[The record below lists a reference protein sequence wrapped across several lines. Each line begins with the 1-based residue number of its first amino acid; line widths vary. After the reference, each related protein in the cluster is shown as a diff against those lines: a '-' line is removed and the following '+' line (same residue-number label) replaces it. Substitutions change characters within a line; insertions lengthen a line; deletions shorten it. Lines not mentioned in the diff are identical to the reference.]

1 MQKMLTRFFVV
12 LAVLLAA
19 LQSFAEYTVVLKDGT
34 RYKAKQKWTVVNGK
48 AIIQLT
54 NGQSMQVDPSL
65 IDVAKSEQ
73 ITKLGVNANIVDL
86 NTNMPAQN
94 APTQQQPSLG
104 ETIRLRG
111 RNAKTPPPP
120 ANTPAA
126 STTPAATTGAGSPP
140 PRVLENFDKAYENVG
155 IFEKTIKP
163 TGARSLRAELTVDTE
178 ERVFNAISATSYL
191 IMRNAGVD
199 GVQIDM
205 VELFM
210 KTTSGGAAG
219 RFQMSRGDADALDK
233 KLISQQD
240 YFVRKVIY

>member
-1 MQKMLTRFFVV
+1 MQKMLTRCFVV

-19 LQSFAEYTVVLKDGT
+19 LQSFADYTVVLKDGT
-34 RYKAKQKWTVVNGK
+34 RYKAKAKWTVVNGK

-94 APTQQQPSLG
+94 APSQQQPSLG

-111 RNAKTPPPP
+111 RNAKTPAP
-120 ANTPAA
+120 ATPAV
-126 STTPAATTGAGSPP
+126 STAPAVTTGAGSPP

-199 GVQIDM
+199 GAQIDM

-210 KTTSGGAAG
+210 KTTTGGSAG
-219 RFQMSRGDADALDK
+219 RFQMTRGDADALDK